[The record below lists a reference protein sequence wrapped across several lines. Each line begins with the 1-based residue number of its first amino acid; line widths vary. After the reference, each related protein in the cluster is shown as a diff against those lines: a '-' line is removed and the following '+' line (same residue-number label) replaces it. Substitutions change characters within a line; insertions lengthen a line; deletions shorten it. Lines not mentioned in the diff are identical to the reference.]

1 MGYLRAGRAR
11 DGAGV
16 SHVESSR
23 DKAVPD
29 NFAMTKLGS
38 AQQDILITALP
49 TKRKM
54 KSDKMCWIKDFDSR
68 EVDPLQ
74 HVKLVMFSL
83 GHYLLK
89 ICCILCFRLFLYK
102 FSGTVRFTA
111 MSFELTS

>member
-1 MGYLRAGRAR
+1 MGYLTAGRAR

-23 DKAVPD
+23 DEAVPD

-74 HVKLVMFSL
+74 HVKLVRFSL
-83 GHYLLK
+83 GPYLLK
-89 ICCILCFRLFLYK
+89 Y
-102 FSGTVRFTA
+102 TA
-111 MSFELTS
+111 FCVFGSFFINLGVQLDLRQ

>member
-1 MGYLRAGRAR
+1 MKRHLLRCPNDFPKESGEGGWGYLTAGRAR

-54 KSDKMCWIKDFDSR
+54 KSDKMCKGLPVEGSGSTTTC
-68 EVDPLQ
+68 EVFVGP
-74 HVKLVMFSL
+74 
-83 GHYLLK
+83 
-89 ICCILCFRLFLYK
+89 
-102 FSGTVRFTA
+102 
-111 MSFELTS
+111 